1 MSIGEGVGSPGPTP
15 FDEPLHAYLTRRTGA
30 WDARMRL
37 EALAALIDRIYQHGP
52 AVIEAATRQEVQ
64 GFDEALERLGSGLAR
79 DAARIARP
87 EHMPQGTE
95 PHVPAP

>member
-1 MSIGEGVGSPGPTP
+1 MSIAEGVGSPGPTP
-15 FDEPLHAYLTRRTGA
+15 LDEPLHAYLTRRTGA

-79 DAARIARP
+79 DAARIARRRDIL
-87 EHMPQGTE
+87 QGTE
-95 PHVPAP
+95 SHVLAS